1 MKTRELKT
9 TQEID
14 EGRRE
19 EDPRLKVSTTK
30 RVMSPST
37 DRRAGETRLI
47 VSSAR
52 RVLRRR
58 LLSSTEYVAFMDSLM
73 SGNKKYRSTFKTAVV
88 PKKTYRTQKPYVLKR
103 KSLSALR
110 EKVSNIIQ
118 NLDLTIVHTSDLD
131 VAGEY
136 VREEDVILMHP
147 LSEYSSEG
155 AYMLTLAHECGHA
168 LLNHCYGEMTKA
180 PLFRNREP
188 GKTVR
193 KNASLAYYSEEFF
206 AEAFSYLLCKDSI
219 TKQERETS
227 EIYLKDYLVH
237 IIGVS
242 KNILKDHELVT
253 SQLYDLAERFVS
265 AV

>member
-1 MKTRELKT
+1 MKFDAMKFATRRGAMKTRELKT
-9 TQEID
+9 TQKIKE
-14 EGRRE
+14 
-19 EDPRLKVSTTK
+19 
-30 RVMSPST
+30 
-37 DRRAGETRLI
+37 
-47 VSSAR
+47 
-52 RVLRRR
+52 
-58 LLSSTEYVAFMDSLM
+58 EYVAFMDSLM

-136 VREEDVILMHP
+136 VRGEDVILMHP

-168 LLNHCYGEMTKA
+168 LLSHCYGEMTKA

-242 KNILKDHELVT
+242 KNVLKDHELVT
-253 SQLYDLAERFVS
+253 SQLYDLAQRFVS

>member
-30 RVMSPST
+30 RVMSRRSLSST
-37 DRRAGETRLI
+37 D
-47 VSSAR
+47 
-52 RVLRRR
+52 
-58 LLSSTEYVAFMDSLM
+58 LSSTEYVAFMDSLM

-136 VREEDVILMHP
+136 VRGEDVILMHP

-168 LLNHCYGEMTKA
+168 LLNYCYGEMTKA

-193 KNASLAYYSEEFF
+193 KNASLAYYAEEFF
-206 AEAFSYLLCKDSI
+206 AEAFSYLLCKNSV

-237 IIGVS
+237 IIGSVSDLPDFIGVS
-242 KNILKDHELVT
+242 KNVLKDHELVT
-253 SQLYDLAERFVS
+253 SQLYDLAQRFVS